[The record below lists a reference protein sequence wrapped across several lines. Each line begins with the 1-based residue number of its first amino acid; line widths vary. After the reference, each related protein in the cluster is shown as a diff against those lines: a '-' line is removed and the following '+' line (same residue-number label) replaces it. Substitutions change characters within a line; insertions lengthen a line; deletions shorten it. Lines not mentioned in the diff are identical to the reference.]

1 MLRKLTY
8 DAKRF
13 IKYNY
18 QFLDKNMRKKF
29 MNNKVIAYIDQ
40 QSYHGLER
48 YDVNLLTSIKKIK
61 PMKKILRNIYA

>member
-29 MNNKVIAYIDQ
+29 MNNKVKTPSKGEQIRLN
-40 QSYHGLER
+40 SNLKLEVP
-48 YDVNLLTSIKKIK
+48 DHPII
-61 PMKKILRNIYA
+61 PFI